1 MFFFIH
7 AKSMPSKTGVLLGK
21 TVEGCF
27 STVSIAEEAY
37 ADAFPI
43 AGTHG
48 ECIARLDETGAI
60 GAVGELVTISL
71 TVVVNAHPELLEL
84 TLLNDFTLALRL
96 NENAVF
102 TEADAMKCLAT
113 AEETGIAVARRGE

>member
-48 ECIARLDETGAI
+48 ECVARLDETGAI

-71 TVVVNAHPELLEL
+71 TVVVDAHPELLEL
-84 TLLNDFTLALRL
+84 ALLDDLTLALSL
-96 NENAVF
+96 NEDAVF
-102 TEADAMKCLAT
+102 AEADATKGLAT
-113 AEETGIAVARRGE
+113 TEETCVAVA